1 MANIVIKKQKINSLN
16 YKTCNIDE
24 TKKHNKENRVIYID
38 SYNSGKIWLH
48 EKINNLCQII
58 FKTSNENEYGNHKRK
73 HNNIYNIPNVNKKNI
88 IINKS
93 YRNTFDHMTLLKSL
107 LCIYEFYNK
116 ENIQDIISPQLCN
129 ELTKENGNTN
139 ESHKVIKTISSNN
152 EHIYSEINNCQNNN
166 IINYKINE
174 NKKLSK
180 DNINNIFVNLVNEKY
195 GLFFIFNTIFFANLK
210 NYYYFVDIIN
220 VLNYIGHRAV
230 PHTDTPTDTVDKEQE
245 IGEDKEDI
253 ESDSQNNDK
262 MNLIYEQVALFVEY
276 CYDVLICETNQNDTE
291 SFSNMF
297 IHQVKEKH
305 TRFVRQIKKQNQSNN
320 IEEIK
325 KQLKIL
331 KNKKSDEEF
340 LFLSMNECN
349 KKIYN
354 ELNKIPNLF
363 YGISKTNEYTNSEV
377 ENNDT
382 QFFKA
387 DTVLLYSDEESWDS
401 NSDNSIDLQKK
412 NGNMIFE
419 NSEEFKGSQLST
431 CSHEIDEIDE
441 KKNSTAISSF
451 EQGAESSKP
460 ERKKNSLEKLIL
472 SFYNHAKIMIS
483 SNDGLGKKEAKN
495 EADKANDEN
504 PFDQVFNM
512 EIDMHS
518 SKMETVEN
526 ATESDA
532 KEKDSG
538 IMHSEII
545 HNQENSIN
553 GSTNVLSN
561 ELGAN
566 EEAEKEEV
574 KKEEAEKEEA
584 AKEEAA
590 KEDAAKEEAA
600 KEEAAKEEATKEE
613 AAKEDAAK
621 EEAAEEAAKND
632 ETNETNKDAPAQ
644 FDESGKNGEGGQESD
659 HDIHAK
665 DSDTGL
671 TKLEDESEEMN
682 NQGDEQ
688 YETKL
693 SEEEE
698 DEQILNFLRDKTK
711 HIDKHAYREALKKS
725 LECNTN
731 CNVENHDDEKI
742 EFIKKIKK
750 LSDLIKNKKFDNK
763 YKKVWEKKVNHFK
776 CNKLQRAYKIFLSI
790 LFAIVK
796 DINKLKKELKEMDS
810 FIFINSGIEKYLKNE
825 TDIMLNCKNSQDEL
839 KAKKENN
846 IINHFFLKK
855 NFYTDSER
863 NICNYKDRRKK
874 KKKYISYIPL
884 KNYRILSC
892 SLKEIFNEKLLQDKL
907 ENILYYV
914 EYDKDIPD
922 YCKFFFKEFKIKDTY
937 LYNIQTLYNSNF
949 VPNIEC
955 INMLINCL
963 NYNYEEIY
971 KKKYFFKYEYNYTY
985 LADVPSVYC
994 CNVQIVKYLEFL
1006 KLKETCNNIIKNNKI
1021 YDQFLNH
1028 LSNYILEESYFIIP
1042 FFTSYGKFIIVIKK
1056 NKSDN
1061 NENAFMDLLKYKNT
1075 ISYDIFINSFAYPNN
1090 SSFQAIVHFSHVF
1103 INILRTFFKTRNSD
1117 ENIPEI
1123 FYSPMP
1129 NIEKQ
1134 KLIYHEMEA
1143 ANNRGHIIMN
1153 MLFLIESFFNN
1164 TKKVK
1169 PPTVFYEGL
1178 KFLYIIRLI
1187 EFYYQKVQYNN

>member
-1 MANIVIKKQKINSLN
+1 MANAVIKKQKINCLN

-24 TKKHNKENRVIYID
+24 KKKDNKENRVIYID

-58 FKTSNENEYGNHKRK
+58 FKTNNENEYGKNKRK
-73 HNNIYNIPNVNKKNI
+73 NNTIYNIPNANKKKI
-88 IINKS
+88 ILNTS

-116 ENIQDIISPQLCN
+116 ENVQDEISPQSCN
-129 ELTKENGNTN
+129 ELTKE
-139 ESHKVIKTISSNN
+139 SHNIIKTISPNN
-152 EHIYSEINNCQNNN
+152 EHIYSEINNCQNKNNN

-174 NKKLSK
+174 NKRLSK
-180 DNINNIFVNLVNEKY
+180 DNINNMFVNLINEKY

-230 PHTDTPTDTVDKEQE
+230 SQMDTPIDTVDKEE
-245 IGEDKEDI
+245 EEVVD
-253 ESDSQNNDK
+253 DSQNNENDKEEEMVDDK

-276 CYDVLICETNQNDTE
+276 CYDVLIYETEKNDIE

-297 IHQVKEKH
+297 VNQAKEKS
-305 TRFVRQIKKQNQSNN
+305 TQFVRQIKKEYKPNN

-325 KQLKIL
+325 KKLKIL

-354 ELNKIPNLF
+354 ELSKIPDLF
-363 YGISKTNEYTNSEV
+363 YGISKTNEHTNSEV
-377 ENNDT
+377 ENNDS
-382 QFFKA
+382 QFFKT

-401 NSDNSIDLQKK
+401 NSENSIDFQKK
-412 NGNMIFE
+412 NEHMIFE
-419 NSEEFKGSQLST
+419 NSEKFKGSQLST
-431 CSHEIDEIDE
+431 CTQEMDEVDQTQ
-441 KKNSTAISSF
+441 NSNVTPSF
-451 EQGAESSKP
+451 EQGDKNSKP

-472 SFYNHAKIMIS
+472 SFYNHAKVIIS
-483 SNDGLGKKEAKN
+483 SNDGPNKKEATD
-495 EADKANDEN
+495 EPDKAINEN
-504 PFDQVFNM
+504 PFDQIFNM
-512 EIDMHS
+512 EIGMHS
-518 SKMETVEN
+518 SNVEAVGNMEAEKEEGEKEEDKNEEVKKEEVKKEEGEKEEGEKAEN
-526 ATESDA
+526 GTEHDA
-532 KEKDSG
+532 QEENRD
-538 IMHSEII
+538 IMHVEVIN
-545 HNQENSIN
+545 NQENSIN
-553 GSTNVLSN
+553 NPTVVLQ
-561 ELGAN
+561 N
-566 EEAEKEEV
+566 EEAEKDEVKKEEGEKEEV
-574 KKEEAEKEEA
+574 KKEEG
-584 AKEEAA
+584 
-590 KEDAAKEEAA
+590 
-600 KEEAAKEEATKEE
+600 
-613 AAKEDAAK
+613 
-621 EEAAEEAAKND
+621 
-632 ETNETNKDAPAQ
+632 
-644 FDESGKNGEGGQESD
+644 ESS
-659 HDIHAK
+659 
-665 DSDTGL
+665 
-671 TKLEDESEEMN
+671 EMN
-682 NQGDEQ
+682 NQTGEQ

-698 DEQILNFLRDKTK
+698 DEELIKFLKDKTK
-711 HIDKHAYREALKKS
+711 HIDKHAYRETLKKS

-731 CNVENHDDEKI
+731 CNVENHNNEKI
-742 EFIKKIKK
+742 EFIKNIKK
-750 LSDLIKNKKFDNK
+750 ISDLIKNKKFDNK
-763 YKKVWEKKVNHFK
+763 YKKEWEKKIKNFK

-796 DINKLKKELKEMDS
+796 DINRLKKEIKEMDN

-825 TDIMLNCKNSQDEL
+825 TDIMLNCKNNQDEL

-863 NICNYKDRRKK
+863 NICNYKDRQKK

-907 ENILYYV
+907 ENILYYI

-922 YCKFFFKEFKIKDTY
+922 YCKFFFKDFKIKDTY

-985 LADVPSVYC
+985 LSEIPSVYC

-1021 YDQFLNH
+1021 YEQFLNH
-1028 LSNYILEESYFIIP
+1028 LSNYIVEESYFIIP

-1075 ISYDIFINSFAYPNN
+1075 ISYDIFINSFAYPNDT
-1090 SSFQAIVHFSHVF
+1090 SFQAIVHFSYVF

-1123 FYSPMP
+1123 FYSPIP
-1129 NIEKQ
+1129 NVEKQ
-1134 KLIYHEMEA
+1134 KLIYHEMETGS
-1143 ANNRGHIIMN
+1143 NRGNIIMN

-1169 PPTVFYEGL
+1169 PPTIFYEGL

-1187 EFYYQKVQYNN
+1187 EFYYQKVQYNI

>member
-1 MANIVIKKQKINSLN
+1 MTNVVIKKQKINCLN

-24 TKKHNKENRVIYID
+24 KKKHNKENRVIYID

-58 FKTSNENEYGNHKRK
+58 FKTSNENEYGKNKRK
-73 HNNIYNIPNVNKKNI
+73 NNNIYNIPNVNKKNI
-88 IINKS
+88 ILNTS

-116 ENIQDIISPQLCN
+116 ENIQDIICPQLCN
-129 ELTKENGNTN
+129 ELTKENDNPN
-139 ESHKVIKTISSNN
+139 ESHTIIKTTPPTN
-152 EHIYSEINNCQNNN
+152 EHIYSEINNCQNKNNN

-174 NKKLSK
+174 NKRLSK

-230 PHTDTPTDTVDKEQE
+230 PHMGTPTDTVDKEQDM
-245 IGEDKEDI
+245 GNDKEDI
-253 ESDSQNNDK
+253 ENDPQNNDK

-276 CYDVLICETNQNDTE
+276 CYDILIYETEKNDNE

-297 IHQVKEKH
+297 VNQVKEKS
-305 TRFVRQIKKQNQSNN
+305 TQFVRQIKKQNQSNN

-325 KQLKIL
+325 KKLKIL

-354 ELNKIPNLF
+354 ELSKIPDLF
-363 YGISKTNEYTNSEV
+363 YGMSKTNEYTNSEV

-382 QFFKA
+382 QLFKT

-401 NSDNSIDLQKK
+401 NSENSIDFQKK
-412 NGNMIFE
+412 NEHMIFE

-431 CSHEIDEIDE
+431 CTQEIDEIGE
-441 KKNSTAISSF
+441 KKNSAVISSF
-451 EQGAESSKP
+451 EQGAENSKP

-483 SNDGLGKKEAKN
+483 SNDDPDKKEAKD
-495 EADKANDEN
+495 EADKANNEN
-504 PFDQVFNM
+504 SFDQVFNM

-518 SKMETVEN
+518 SNMEKAEN
-526 ATESDA
+526 GTEHDA
-532 KEKDSG
+532 QEENRD

-545 HNQENSIN
+545 NNQENSIN
-553 GSTNVLSN
+553 DPPNVLP
-561 ELGAN
+561 N
-566 EEAEKEEV
+566 EEAE
-574 KKEEAEKEEA
+574 KEEAEKEEA
-584 AKEEAA
+584 EKE
-590 KEDAAKEEAA
+590 KV
-600 KEEAAKEEATKEE
+600 
-613 AAKEDAAK
+613 
-621 EEAAEEAAKND
+621 KNE
-632 ETNETNKDAPAQ
+632 ETNEAKHDETSEAKHDETSEAKHDETSEAKHDETSEANKDASPL
-644 FDESGKNGEGGQESD
+644 FGESDKNAEGG
-659 HDIHAK
+659 HD
-665 DSDTGL
+665 SEL
-671 TKLEDESEEMN
+671 TKVEDEFEEMN
-682 NQGDEQ
+682 NQTGEQ

-698 DEQILNFLRDKTK
+698 DEEILKFLKDKTK

-731 CNVENHDDEKI
+731 CNVENHNDEKI

-750 LSDLIKNKKFDNK
+750 ISDLIKNKKFDNK
-763 YKKVWEKKVNHFK
+763 YKKVWEKKVKSFK

-796 DINKLKKELKEMDS
+796 DINKLKKELKEMDN

-825 TDIMLNCKNSQDEL
+825 ADIMLNCKNSQDEL

-863 NICNYKDRRKK
+863 SICNYKDRQKK

-985 LADVPSVYC
+985 LSEIPSVYC

-1021 YDQFLNH
+1021 YEQFLNH

-1075 ISYDIFINSFAYPNN
+1075 ISYDIFINSFAYPND

-1134 KLIYHEMEA
+1134 KLIYHEMET

-1187 EFYYQKVQYNN
+1187 EFYYQKVQYNI

>member
-1 MANIVIKKQKINSLN
+1 MANAVIKKQKINCLN

-24 TKKHNKENRVIYID
+24 KKKDNKENRVIYID

-58 FKTSNENEYGNHKRK
+58 FKTNNENEYGKNKRK
-73 HNNIYNIPNVNKKNI
+73 NNTIYNIPNANKKKI
-88 IINKS
+88 ILNTS

-116 ENIQDIISPQLCN
+116 ENVQDEISPQSCN
-129 ELTKENGNTN
+129 ELTKE
-139 ESHKVIKTISSNN
+139 SHNIIKTISPNN
-152 EHIYSEINNCQNNN
+152 EHIYSEINNCQNKNNN

-174 NKKLSK
+174 NKRLSK
-180 DNINNIFVNLVNEKY
+180 DNINNMFVNLINEKY

-230 PHTDTPTDTVDKEQE
+230 SQMDTPIDTVDKEE
-245 IGEDKEDI
+245 EEVVD
-253 ESDSQNNDK
+253 DSQNNENDKEEEMIDDK

-276 CYDVLICETNQNDTE
+276 CYDVLIYETEKNDIE

-297 IHQVKEKH
+297 VNQAKEKS
-305 TRFVRQIKKQNQSNN
+305 TQFVRQIKKEYKPNN

-325 KQLKIL
+325 KKLKIL

-354 ELNKIPNLF
+354 ELSKIPDLF
-363 YGISKTNEYTNSEV
+363 YGISKTNEHTNSEV
-377 ENNDT
+377 ENNDS
-382 QFFKA
+382 QFFKT

-401 NSDNSIDLQKK
+401 NSENSIDFQKK
-412 NGNMIFE
+412 NEHMIFE
-419 NSEEFKGSQLST
+419 NSEKFKGSQLST
-431 CSHEIDEIDE
+431 CTQEMDEVDQTQ
-441 KKNSTAISSF
+441 NSNVTPSF
-451 EQGAESSKP
+451 EQGDKNSKP

-472 SFYNHAKIMIS
+472 SFYNHAKVIIS
-483 SNDGLGKKEAKN
+483 SNDGPNKKEATD
-495 EADKANDEN
+495 EPDKANNEN
-504 PFDQVFNM
+504 PFDQIFNM
-512 EIDMHS
+512 EIGMHS
-518 SKMETVEN
+518 SNVEAVGNMEAEKEEDKKEEVKKEEDKKEEVKKEEGEKEEGEKAEN
-526 ATESDA
+526 GTEHDA
-532 KEKDSG
+532 QEENHD
-538 IMHSEII
+538 IMHVEVIN
-545 HNQENSIN
+545 NQENSIN
-553 GSTNVLSN
+553 NPTVVLQ
-561 ELGAN
+561 N
-566 EEAEKEEV
+566 EEAEKDEVKKEEGEKEEV
-574 KKEEAEKEEA
+574 KKEEGEKEEVKK
-584 AKEEAA
+584 KE
-590 KEDAAKEEAA
+590 
-600 KEEAAKEEATKEE
+600 
-613 AAKEDAAK
+613 
-621 EEAAEEAAKND
+621 
-632 ETNETNKDAPAQ
+632 
-644 FDESGKNGEGGQESD
+644 GEPN
-659 HDIHAK
+659 
-665 DSDTGL
+665 
-671 TKLEDESEEMN
+671 EMN
-682 NQGDEQ
+682 NQTGEQ

-698 DEQILNFLRDKTK
+698 DEELIKFLKDKTK
-711 HIDKHAYREALKKS
+711 HIDKHAYRETLKKS

-731 CNVENHDDEKI
+731 CNVENHNNEKI
-742 EFIKKIKK
+742 EFIKNIKK
-750 LSDLIKNKKFDNK
+750 ISDLIKNKKFDNK
-763 YKKVWEKKVNHFK
+763 YKKEWEKKIKNFK

-796 DINKLKKELKEMDS
+796 DINRLKKEIKEMDN

-825 TDIMLNCKNSQDEL
+825 TDIMLNCKNNQDEL

-863 NICNYKDRRKK
+863 NICNYKDRQKK

-907 ENILYYV
+907 ENILYYI

-922 YCKFFFKEFKIKDTY
+922 YCKFFFKDFKIKDTY

-985 LADVPSVYC
+985 LSEIPSVYC

-1021 YDQFLNH
+1021 YEQFLNH
-1028 LSNYILEESYFIIP
+1028 LSNYIVEESYFIIP

-1075 ISYDIFINSFAYPNN
+1075 ISYDIFINSFAYPNDT
-1090 SSFQAIVHFSHVF
+1090 SFQAIVHFSYVF

-1123 FYSPMP
+1123 FYSPIP
-1129 NIEKQ
+1129 NVEKQ

-1143 ANNRGHIIMN
+1143 GNNRGNIIMN

-1169 PPTVFYEGL
+1169 PPTIFYEGL

-1187 EFYYQKVQYNN
+1187 EFYYQKVQYNI

>member
-1 MANIVIKKQKINSLN
+1 MANVVIKKQKINCLN

-24 TKKHNKENRVIYID
+24 KKKHNKENRVIYID

-58 FKTSNENEYGNHKRK
+58 FKTSNENEYGKNKRK
-73 HNNIYNIPNVNKKNI
+73 NNNIYNIPNVNKKNI
-88 IINKS
+88 ILNTS

-116 ENIQDIISPQLCN
+116 ENIQDIICPQLCN
-129 ELTKENGNTN
+129 ELTKENDNPN
-139 ESHKVIKTISSNN
+139 ESHNIIKTTPPTN
-152 EHIYSEINNCQNNN
+152 EHIYSEINNCQNKNNN

-174 NKKLSK
+174 NKRLSK

-230 PHTDTPTDTVDKEQE
+230 PHMDTPTDTVDKEQDME
-245 IGEDKEDI
+245 NDKEDI
-253 ESDSQNNDK
+253 DSNSQNNDK

-276 CYDVLICETNQNDTE
+276 CYDILIYETEKNDNE

-297 IHQVKEKH
+297 VNQVKEKS
-305 TRFVRQIKKQNQSNN
+305 TQFVRQIKKQNQSNN

-325 KQLKIL
+325 KKLKIL

-354 ELNKIPNLF
+354 ELNKIPDLF

-382 QFFKA
+382 QLFKT

-401 NSDNSIDLQKK
+401 NSENSIDFQKK
-412 NGNMIFE
+412 NEHMIFE

-431 CSHEIDEIDE
+431 CTQEIDEINE
-441 KKNSTAISSF
+441 KKNSAVISSF
-451 EQGAESSKP
+451 EQGAENNKP

-483 SNDGLGKKEAKN
+483 SNDGPDKREVKD
-495 EADKANDEN
+495 EADKANNEN
-504 PFDQVFNM
+504 SFDQVFNM
-512 EIDMHS
+512 EIDMHYS
-518 SKMETVEN
+518 NMEKAEN
-526 ATESDA
+526 GTEHDA
-532 KEKDSG
+532 QEENRD
-538 IMHSEII
+538 IMHSEVI
-545 HNQENSIN
+545 NNPENSIN
-553 GSTNVLSN
+553 GSPNVLP
-561 ELGAN
+561 N
-566 EEAEKEEV
+566 EEAEKEDVKKEEVKKEEV
-574 KKEEAEKEEA
+574 KKEEAKDE
-584 AKEEAA
+584 
-590 KEDAAKEEAA
+590 
-600 KEEAAKEEATKEE
+600 
-613 AAKEDAAK
+613 
-621 EEAAEEAAKND
+621 
-632 ETNETNKDAPAQ
+632 ETNEAKHDETCEAKDDETSEANEDAPPL
-644 FDESGKNGEGGQESD
+644 FGESDKNVEGG
-659 HDIHAK
+659 HD
-665 DSDTGL
+665 SEL
-671 TKLEDESEEMN
+671 TKVEDESEEMN
-682 NQGDEQ
+682 NQTGEQ

-698 DEQILNFLRDKTK
+698 DEEILKFLKDKTK

-731 CNVENHDDEKI
+731 CNVENHNDEKI

-750 LSDLIKNKKFDNK
+750 ISDLIKNKKFDNK
-763 YKKVWEKKVNHFK
+763 YKKVWEKKVKNFK

-796 DINKLKKELKEMDS
+796 DINKLKKELKEMDN

-825 TDIMLNCKNSQDEL
+825 ADIMLNCKNSQDEL

-863 NICNYKDRRKK
+863 NICNYKDRQKK

-985 LADVPSVYC
+985 LSEIPSVYC

-1021 YDQFLNH
+1021 YEQFLNH

-1075 ISYDIFINSFAYPNN
+1075 ISYDIFINSFTYPND

-1129 NIEKQ
+1129 NVEKQ
-1134 KLIYHEMEA
+1134 KLIYHEMETT
-1143 ANNRGHIIMN
+1143 NNRGHIIMN

-1187 EFYYQKVQYNN
+1187 EFYYQKVQYNI